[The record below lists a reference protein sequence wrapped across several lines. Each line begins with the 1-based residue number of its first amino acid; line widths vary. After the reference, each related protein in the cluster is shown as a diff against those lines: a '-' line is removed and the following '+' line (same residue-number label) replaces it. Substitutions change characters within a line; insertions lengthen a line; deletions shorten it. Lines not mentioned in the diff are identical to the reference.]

1 MVTQKVNKQLLI
13 PALFGFFIMGFC
25 DIVAPIT
32 GSVIV
37 NEFPA
42 EQGGAV
48 FFLPTMVFFWFLFLS
63 VPISSLM
70 NHIGRKSTAFIG
82 YALTLAGLL
91 LPLGMGDTPS
101 LEWYYVAFGVL
112 GLGNTFVQ
120 VSMNPL
126 LATIVPAEKMTS
138 YLTIGQVFRNTA
150 LMLVGPLVTCAVYLW
165 GEGSVLA
172 WHNILYIYAGFTLI
186 GGLLLQCAHMPKSEN
201 KDRAASFA
209 DCFKLLRN
217 KVVLISALGIA
228 CFIAADIGV
237 NFVAGKLIDTS
248 SSILTST
255 GFYICRIIGTLIG
268 AWVLMRVSDV
278 KYLRWNMA
286 LALLLCVV
294 LFLWSNPV
302 AVYAAMGFMGFAM
315 SCVFATFYAAATK
328 AEPEKANA
336 VAGLMIMAISG
347 GGVACPACGSIISMF
362 DDRSQMG
369 LLFVIVCVMYML
381 WASFKLKTE
390 NKNA

>member
-1 MVTQKVNKQLLI
+1 MNTEKVNKQLLI
-13 PALFGFFIMGFC
+13 SALFGFFIMGFC
-25 DIVAPIT
+25 DIVAPVT

-37 NEFPA
+37 NEFSE

-82 YALTLAGLL
+82 YLLTLVGLL
-91 LPLGMGDTPS
+91 LPLGMGETPS
-101 LEWYYVAFGVL
+101 LNWYYAAFGIL

-165 GEGSVLA
+165 GDNSQLA
-172 WHNILYIYAGFTLI
+172 WHNILYIYAAFTLI
-186 GGLLLQCAHMPKSEN
+186 GGILLQSAHIPEAEN
-201 KDRAASFA
+201 RDAASFA

-255 GFYICRIIGTLIG
+255 GFYICRIVGTLIG
-268 AWVLMRVSDV
+268 AWVLVKISDV

-286 LALLLCVV
+286 LALVLCVV

-302 AVYAAMGFMGFAM
+302 AVYTAMGLMGFAM

-328 AEPEKANA
+328 AEPIKANA

-362 DDRSQMG
+362 DGESQMG
-369 LLFVIVCVMYML
+369 LLFVIACVLYML

-390 NKNA
+390 EENA